1 MPPRPPRRPPA
12 QPHWPWDS
20 PAIEDDTTADAAP
33 QKPTME
39 RTASQTF
46 TTTPFQG
53 IEDSGLALDAMNEVS
68 IHGNNIAAQSSDSSA
83 VEGSF
88 KPDKT
93 HRHLPSFSSAT
104 LTSLRQGSLQSFME
118 SLPLSSKA
126 ITEQQRMPLLHQ
138 DSGMLSPDTRPHTSK
153 SSFLRRLSSV
163 RRRRPTTVSP
173 PGDTTMANSSAPVST
188 YADTPGAAARQA
200 AAAAN
205 QDRQNQLRRE
215 QEHTHRFLNN
225 LIPASPQPDDKVT
238 DDESDVDM
246 TPSPDMFYHPLSTV
260 PNMSPPWNHLHGA
273 SASHEDSDSDRSS
286 QSYANSMIS
295 TVSLASSATDLSKQ
309 SGYTPVQIAEATKE
323 LINILRDDE
332 VLAPLYL
339 HALADVNLGPQKLE
353 RNLREF
359 FKNYARLLKNEA
371 GDAREILASQLVL
384 LKARYVARSI
394 TEKYNPKFVI
404 IHGNKHPDRLEV
416 SSDEDTEKPLLDHSE
431 FGELAL
437 FRDFLIGSDSFTK
450 LRAQIRSFVMPKSTH
465 RGMVKTVVH
474 QAEED
479 HPNAITSVEHVA
491 LDRDNTRLAVSY
503 QKPLQFLKQAVD
515 TVLITLGYKEPPLK
529 PGFTRLRWRCVSA
542 F

>member
-1 MPPRPPRRPPA
+1 MHRRPSILSDRPETSSA
-12 QPHWPWDS
+12 V
-20 PAIEDDTTADAAP
+20 EDNSITANAVP
-33 QKPTME
+33 KE
-39 RTASQTF
+39 RTMKRTAAETF
-46 TTTPFQG
+46 ATTSFQD
-53 IEDSGLALDAMNEVS
+53 IEDSGMALDAMNEGS
-68 IHGNNIAAQSSDSSA
+68 IHGDSIAAQYAGSSA
-83 VEGSF
+83 VVGSF
-88 KPDKT
+88 TRGKA
-93 HRHLPSFSSAT
+93 HRRLSSFSSAT
-104 LTSLRQGSLQSFME
+104 SASSRPVSIHNLSGSRPASA
-118 SLPLSSKA
+118 KA
-126 ITEQQRMPLLHQ
+126 MAISH
-138 DSGMLSPDTRPHTSK
+138 LSPDTRPHTSK
-153 SSFLRRLSSV
+153 SSSFKRLSSM
-163 RRRRPTTVSP
+163 RRRPTAVGS
-173 PGDTTMANSSAPVST
+173 PGDTAKANSFTPVIPYTST
-188 YADTPGAAARQA
+188 SGAAARQA

-205 QDRQNQLRRE
+205 QDRLDQLRRE

-225 LIPASPQPDDKVT
+225 LIPASLQADDNVT
-238 DDESDVDM
+238 DDEGDVDM

-260 PNMSPPWNHLHGA
+260 PDMSTPWNHLHGA

-323 LINILRDDE
+323 LVNILRDDE

-359 FKNYARLLKNEA
+359 FKNHARLLKNEA
-371 GDAREILASQLVL
+371 GDAREVLASQLVL

-450 LRAQIRSFVMPKSTH
+450 LRAQIRSFVMPKSTR

-503 QKPLQFLKQAVD
+503 QKPLQFMKQAID